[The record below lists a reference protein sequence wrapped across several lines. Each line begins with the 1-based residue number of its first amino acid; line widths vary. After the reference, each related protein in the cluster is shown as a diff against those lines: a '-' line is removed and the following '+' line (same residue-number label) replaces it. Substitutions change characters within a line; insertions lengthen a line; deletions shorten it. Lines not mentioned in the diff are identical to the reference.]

1 MSKTVSI
8 IGSVDKDKL
17 KEQIKADMQNLSDST
32 DASNVD
38 ANDYDID
45 GLQVNIGNCK
55 IDLLAGLK
63 RKPTK
68 NNTFQFDLT
77 CGLKKKKTKSK
88 IKESLAELG
97 SKKED
102 K

>member
-1 MSKTVSI
+1 MNRTVNI
-8 IGSVDKDKL
+8 MGSVDKNKV
-17 KEQIKADMQNLSDST
+17 KEQIKKDMQNLSADT
-32 DASNVD
+32 DTSNMD
-38 ANDYDID
+38 ADEYNID

-68 NNTFQFDLT
+68 NNTFQLDLT
-77 CGLKKKKTKSK
+77 CGLKKKETKSK
-88 IKESLAELG
+88 IKESLAKLA

>member
-1 MSKTVSI
+1 MSKTISI
-8 IGSVDKDKL
+8 MGSIDKNKL
-17 KEQIKADMQNLSDST
+17 KEQIKEDMQNLSADT
-32 DASNVD
+32 DTSNMD
-38 ANDYDID
+38 ANEYDID

-55 IDLLAGLK
+55 IDLLTGLK

-77 CGLKKKKTKSK
+77 CGLKKKETKSK
-88 IKESLAELG
+88 NKESLAELV

>member
-1 MSKTVSI
+1 MGKTVSI
-8 IGSVDKDKL
+8 MRGVDVNKL
-17 KEQIKADMQNLSDST
+17 KEQIKADMQNLSDSADT
-32 DASNVD
+32 NNKD

-77 CGLKKKKTKSK
+77 CGLKKKENK
-88 IKESLAELG
+88 
-97 SKKED
+97 
-102 K
+102 